1 MIARFSLIEFHLIW
15 SPTALRFFLA
25 GLIDFLQT
33 TPRERRRER
42 ITRMSTM
49 LTELMQQLQD
59 VHTHHLGDGRVI
71 VAVPTT
77 PHTVEQF
84 EVGEVH
90 HDGPSVVLYCQPLQD
105 EQARHQD
112 EQARPQDEQASPPAK
127 KPGLASITTTR
138 ICSDEFRRA
147 WLRTATGSFSVGPC
161 ESPTHRSDC
170 WRCRL
175 IVLVHQASPLA
186 RRSTP
191 NLRTQ

>member
-1 MIARFSLIEFHLIW
+1 
-15 SPTALRFFLA
+15 
-25 GLIDFLQT
+25 
-33 TPRERRRER
+33 
-42 ITRMSTM
+42 MSTM

-59 VHTHHLGDGRVI
+59 VHTHHLGDDGRVI

-105 EQARHQD
+105 EQARHRTNRQGNRMN
-112 EQARPQDEQASPPAK
+112 RPVPLRE

-147 WLRTATGSFSVGPC
+147 
-161 ESPTHRSDC
+161 
-170 WRCRL
+170 
-175 IVLVHQASPLA
+175 
-186 RRSTP
+186 
-191 NLRTQ
+191 